1 MASTNDEEEAK
12 KTSGD
17 QENKTSTSTG
27 AENPPTRAVTLAEPW
42 KISAISDA
50 LPGFDNATIREMLQK
65 CRGDIDNAFAK
76 LLDGDTSVSSS
87 PPCSSVSGG
96 GTSGPSSTT
105 ASNSRSSRTL
115 PASSSRSSS
124 RHSTASKRSA
134 EDSEDED
141 DKIRSPIR
149 RGRGRDRKRRILD
162 GVTVGFSVRHDEKGV
177 VSFRLRVDPD
187 ANEGPGISSEV
198 GAGARES
205 PGVVT
210 RQRGK
215 LMRSGGKK
223 EGDAPSA
230 GDATDSGTDGTLPP
244 LAESASPASEV
255 KPDGE

>member
-1 MASTNDEEEAK
+1 MPFLPRHPVGGVDEAK
-12 KTSGD
+12 KTNGD
-17 QENKTSTSTG
+17 QESKASSSSP
-27 AENPPTRAVTLAEPW
+27 AENPPPRSVTLAEPW

-76 LLDGDTSVSSS
+76 LLDGDTSVSLS
-87 PPCSSVSGG
+87 PPSSSV
-96 GTSGPSSTT
+96 TASGPSGS
-105 ASNSRSSRTL
+105 SSSLGPSSRTL

-134 EDSEDED
+134 EDSEDEEGE
-141 DKIRSPIR
+141 IRSPIR
-149 RGRGRDRKRRILD
+149 RRGRDRKRRILD

-187 ANEGPGISSEV
+187 ANEGSEV
-198 GAGARES
+198 GAGARAS

-215 LMRSGGKK
+215 LLRNGVKR
-223 EGDAPSA
+223 EDTPSV

-244 LAESASPASEV
+244 PAEPASQASEV
-255 KPDGE
+255 EKSGEE

>member
-1 MASTNDEEEAK
+1 MTEAK
-12 KTSGD
+12 KTNGD
-17 QENKTSTSTG
+17 QESKATSTA
-27 AENPPTRAVTLAEPW
+27 AENLSPQSVTLAEPW

-50 LPGFDNATIREMLQK
+50 LPGYDSATIREMLKK

-76 LLDGDTSVSSS
+76 LLDSDTSVSSS
-87 PPCSSVSGG
+87 PPCSSVAASSA
-96 GTSGPSSTT
+96 SGPSSTST
-105 ASNSRSSRTL
+105 TLGLSSRTI

-134 EDSEDED
+134 DDSEDED

-162 GVTVGFSVRHDEKGV
+162 GVTVGFSVRHDENGV

-187 ANEGPGISSEV
+187 ASERAEISEAA
-198 GAGARES
+198 AGARES

-215 LMRSGGKK
+215 LLRNGVKK
-223 EGDAPSA
+223 DDTPSA

-244 LAESASPASEV
+244 PAESASQASEV
-255 KPDGE
+255 EESSGD